1 MKVAYFPRNDT
12 ATVNGAARRGAARR
26 AAASATGGR
35 NERIKRQIDARR
47 RNKRTPTTAAA

>member
-1 MKVAYFPRNDT
+1 MKVAYFPCNDT
-12 ATVNGAARRGAARR
+12 ATVNGAVRR

-35 NERIKRQIDARR
+35 NERIKRQIDARS